1 MSMRYVI
8 IGGGIAGTTAAE
20 ELRKL
25 DPSSEITI
33 VSEEQHPIYSRVLLP
48 HYIKGKIPRERV
60 FLKKENWYSEQNID
74 WMPGVL
80 AVYLDTKNK
89 FVTLSNGREIEY
101 DKMLIATGG
110 EPRTIFEN
118 SRNISYL
125 RSLSDADNFLELLNS
140 RENNCNGEVFGGGF
154 IACEYINLF
163 AHFSIPT
170 RVSLRG
176 DFFWSKIL
184 DREPAEFVNQYLGK
198 NGITLRKNVSFK
210 DSFIEEEL
218 KNKSSIF
225 GIGIGI
231 ETDFSWLKES
241 GVEISSGI
249 RANEFLETNIPDVY
263 TAGDVAEF
271 YDVIVGRH
279 LKMGNWMSAMSQ
291 GRVVA
296 QNMFGNKIVFELVSS
311 YATNILGLE
320 VIFIGDVSKESA
332 DEVRIIGSIEEGGIT
347 QLFGRKG
354 QLVGAV
360 LLNRNSDRQII
371 TDFIKNKGL
380 LPDKNRELL
389 PELVEGSKKR
399 E

>member
-1 MSMRYVI
+1 MRHVI

-33 VSEEQHPIYSRVLLP
+33 ISKEQHPIYSRVLLP

-60 FLKKENWYSEQNID
+60 FLKKENWYSEQDID

-80 AVYLDTKNK
+80 AIHLDTKNK
-89 FVTLSNGREIEY
+89 FVELSNGREIEY
-101 DKMLIATGG
+101 DKLLIATGG
-110 EPRTIFEN
+110 EPRILFEN

-125 RSLSDADNFLELLNS
+125 RSLGDADNFLELLNS
-140 RENNCNGEVFGGGF
+140 RDKNCNGEVFGSGF
-154 IACEYINLF
+154 IACEFINLF
-163 AHFSIPT
+163 THFNIPT

-176 DFFWSKIL
+176 EYFWSRVL
-184 DREPAEFVNQYLGK
+184 DREPSEFVNQHLEK
-198 NGITLRKNVSFK
+198 SGITLRKNVSFS

-241 GVEISSGI
+241 GIEIKSGI
-249 RANEFLETNIPDVY
+249 RANEFLETNISDIY

-271 YDVIVGRH
+271 YDVIVDRH
-279 LKMGNWMSAMSQ
+279 MKAGNWMSAMAQ

-296 QNMFGNKIVFELVSS
+296 QNMFGKKTTFELVSS

-320 VIFIGDVSKESA
+320 VIFIGDVSKEAS
-332 DEVRIIGSIEEGGIT
+332 DEVRLIGSIDEGGIT
-347 QLFGRKG
+347 QLVGRKG
-354 QLVGAV
+354 QLVGAI
-360 LLNRNSDRQII
+360 LLNRNTDRARI
-371 TDFIKNKGL
+371 TEVIRNKSGL
-380 LPDKNRELL
+380 SVDIFAKT
-389 PELVEGSKKR
+389 
-399 E
+399 